1 MRIPFL
7 YLLCVGSVH
16 SKSFILNYNLKSCR
30 NCVHYQPSSY
40 NEFESS
46 YNKCNLFGKKD
57 IVTNKVT
64 YDYVDSCR
72 MDDSKCG
79 MHAKYF
85 EEEPNIEF
93 KIMKHQLIK
102 NAPYT
107 LLLSFLIL
115 EIIAL
120 TCKSNT

>member
-1 MRIPFL
+1 
-7 YLLCVGSVH
+7 
-16 SKSFILNYNLKSCR
+16 
-30 NCVHYQPSSY
+30 
-40 NEFESS
+40 
-46 YNKCNLFGKKD
+46 
-57 IVTNKVT
+57 
-64 YDYVDSCR
+64 
-72 MDDSKCG
+72 MDESKCG

-93 KIMKHQLIK
+93 KIMKHQLMK